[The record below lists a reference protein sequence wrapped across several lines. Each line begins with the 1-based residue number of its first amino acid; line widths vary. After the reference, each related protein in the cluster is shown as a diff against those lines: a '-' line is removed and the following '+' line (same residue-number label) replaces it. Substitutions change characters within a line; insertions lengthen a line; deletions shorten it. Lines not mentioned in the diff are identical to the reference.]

1 MKVLPPSVG
10 EHSIYIFGM
19 FFALL
24 GVING
29 LLAVSTNVYRVGTK
43 YNNGYVYDGKVR
55 RIGYLHTIIG
65 YVYIAAIGLLS
76 LKYH

>member
-1 MKVLPPSVG
+1 
-10 EHSIYIFGM
+10 
-19 FFALL
+19 
-24 GVING
+24 
-29 LLAVSTNVYRVGTK
+29 
-43 YNNGYVYDGKVR
+43 VYDSKVR